1 VRNSANY
8 RGRPQARVL
17 HPRHLSMGDDSR
29 LVDSP
34 FDEGKLRVVRE
45 FLRREFRD
53 CSHRDFVVFDEAVFV
68 IETGRGSM
76 LTLVIPK
83 ATFENQDFVRLL
95 NAQLAETLEL
105 ERASRVVLT
114 PQGPIVRA

>member
-1 VRNSANY
+1 
-8 RGRPQARVL
+8 L
-17 HPRHLSMGDDSR
+17 
-29 LVDSP
+29 
-34 FDEGKLRVVRE
+34 VRE

-53 CSHRDFVVFDEAVFV
+53 CSHRDFVAFDEAVFV

-83 ATFENQDFVRLL
+83 ATFEDPDFARLL

-105 ERASRVVLT
+105 ERARRVVLT
-114 PQGPIVRA
+114 LQGPVIRA